1 LGVQSNL
8 ILITSEKLKIEFNGL
23 HYTELDKSVKEL
35 MGKALEGVTDVAAWS
50 MEMRMKNQQLA
61 GGVAAVGTE
70 DRLKE
75 LTGLI
80 TRLVLAINLLV

>member
-1 LGVQSNL
+1 
-8 ILITSEKLKIEFNGL
+8 
-23 HYTELDKSVKEL
+23 
-35 MGKALEGVTDVAAWS
+35 